1 MKNMAHT
8 CYSFL
13 NGRHLGVYGGCDGLQ
28 LLDTLYLYNIEQ
40 NMWTEPKIEG
50 DEKPEGR
57 MAACMVGGV
66 VMPEVPEVPEMV
78 AKVEVAAKKE
88 EEVAAK
94 EDEVV
99 KKMDSAAKGNG
110 SDDKES
116 SPALVTSAASPGGS
130 GEDAGAGAPPPSSL
144 AEVLYI
150 FGGSTMQ
157 VDSNDCYEIVVRNFS
172 LLCPIVFI
180 LLTDL

>member
-1 MKNMAHT
+1 MIADQNALSLDVDPVLTMAKMKEERKSVIST
-8 CYSFL
+8 CKPVV
-13 NGRHLGVYGGCDGLQ
+13 N
-28 LLDTLYLYNIEQ
+28 T
-40 NMWTEPKIEG
+40 PKPKPV
-50 DEKPEGR
+50 EK
-57 MAACMVGGV
+57 
-66 VMPEVPEVPEMV
+66 
-78 AKVEVAAKKE
+78 KD
-88 EEVAAK
+88 EEVAKK

-157 VDSNDCYEIVVRNFS
+157 VDSNDCYEIVVRNVS

-180 LLTDL
+180 FLTDL